1 MAEFT
6 LSNNLSKRNRTEIK
20 IGRNLK
26 DWHSVLNLMFSD
38 SNILQNRYLYSLHIS
53 SSVFN
58 TILWITRK
66 RTCYI
71 YIWTISP
78 NNTPNIAYNGEK
90 CERTIHTHS
99 THYYF
104 AVQKRIYWNEYNLE
118 FLDWSSNPVVFL
130 SDFYTRFVAILNW

>member
-6 LSNNLSKRNRTEIK
+6 LSNNLSKRNRIEMK

-38 SNILQNRYLYSLHIS
+38 SNILQNWYLYSFHIG

-66 RTCYI
+66 RTCCI
-71 YIWTISP
+71 P
-78 NNTPNIAYNGEK
+78 NTVYNGEK
-90 CERTIHTHS
+90 CKRTTHTHS

-104 AVQKRIYWNEYNLE
+104 AVQTAMSWNEYNLE

>member
-1 MAEFT
+1 MNYPIRTRPRNWETNQVDYGRIYF
-6 LSNNLSKRNRTEIK
+6 SNNLSKRNRTEMK

-38 SNILQNRYLYSLHIS
+38 SNILQNRYSYSFHIR

-66 RTCYI
+66 RTCCI
-71 YIWTISP
+71 YIWIVSV
-78 NNTPNIAYNGEK
+78 NNTPNIVYNGEE
-90 CERTIHTHS
+90 CERTTHTHS

-104 AVQKRIYWNEYNLE
+104 AVQTAMSWNE
-118 FLDWSSNPVVFL
+118 
-130 SDFYTRFVAILNW
+130 